1 MEKLEVM
8 QQVILFHGLE
18 KDDLIKL
25 SEIATEENFPATYRV
40 FDEGAIGD
48 SFFIIKYGTVGV
60 IKGNEE
66 VARMGQGQHFGE
78 MALIDNETRSATIVA
93 VERTELIQIKR
104 QTLEK
109 LLEKD
114 NALGMRVYRALARY
128 LSNHLRQTTAD
139 LAFARDLCKRLSS

>member
-78 MALIDNETRSATIVA
+78 MALIDNETRSATIAA

-128 LSNHLRQTTAD
+128 LSNRLRQTTAD
-139 LAFARDLCKRLSS
+139 LAFLEICANA